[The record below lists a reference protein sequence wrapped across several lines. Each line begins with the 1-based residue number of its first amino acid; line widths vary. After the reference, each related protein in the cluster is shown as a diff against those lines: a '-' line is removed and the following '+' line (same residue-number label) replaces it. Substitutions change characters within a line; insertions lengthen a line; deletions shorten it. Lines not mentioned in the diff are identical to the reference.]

1 MKLNDSSFLKEI
13 EVEWKS
19 LSDSKRSLYFL
30 YLLVLVKLA
39 LPFIRAI
46 ENRIGLSFFMDYS
59 DAFFLIVFALGSI
72 RFFLNTIKI
81 IDIVFLVS
89 LIVLHFVSSN
99 FNTST
104 SQFAV
109 ENESKF
115 MWTCL
120 PMFLVGLTIDSKFS
134 SKLFVAIAYVAFFLQ
149 ILYLYVLGMGVD
161 EEGNEVKEAMGVA
174 YSFLPFA
181 CILFWNA
188 FERGGVVHWIVAVLA
203 AFILLSLGTRGPI
216 VCLVFFVAFYLVMFK
231 QFKNNVLSKGLII
244 LSAII
249 VYFYSLEIA
258 MFFSVISEQLGLS
271 SRVFDSIIEGQMTNI
286 QESNGRDYIW
296 GGTIEQLRE
305 NGIWLDFSFYADR
318 LYNPQGHQ
326 YVHNLELE
334 LLCDFGLI
342 GGSVL
347 ILLLALLIIRAFKS
361 VWKTEAV
368 GLLLVFFSSSIM
380 QLQFSESFLS
390 TSVFWL
396 FLGMCIA
403 MVRDRNKF
411 FIKSQLYFKQRRF
424 KIKWQ

>member
-1 MKLNDSSFLKEI
+1 MNLKNSSFFKEI
-13 EVEWKS
+13 AVEWKG
-19 LSDSKRSLYFL
+19 LTDSKKCLYFL
-30 YLLVLVKLA
+30 YLLVLVNQA

-72 RFFLNTIKI
+72 RFFLNKIKI
-81 IDIVFLVS
+81 IDIVFLIS
-89 LIVLHFVSSN
+89 LIILHFISSN

-109 ENESKF
+109 ENEFKF

-120 PMFLVGLTIDSKFS
+120 PTFLVGLTIDSKFS
-134 SKLFVAIAYVAFFLQ
+134 SKLFVAIAYFSLFFQ
-149 ILYLYVLGMGVD
+149 ILYLYVFGMGVD
-161 EEGNEVKEAMGVA
+161 EKGNEVIEAMGAA
-174 YSFLPFA
+174 YSFLPFV

-188 FERGGVVHWIVAVLA
+188 FEREGVVHWIVASLA
-203 AFILLSLGTRGPI
+203 VFILLSLGTRGPI

-231 QFKNNVLSKGLII
+231 QFRHNVLSKGLII

-249 VYFYSLEIA
+249 VYFYSIEIA
-258 MFFSVISEQLGLS
+258 MFYSVISEQFGLS
-271 SRVFDSIIEGQMTNI
+271 TRVFDSIIGGQMTDI
-286 QESNGRDYIW
+286 QESNGRDFIW
-296 GGTIEQLRE
+296 GVTIERLRE
-305 NGIWLDFSFYADR
+305 NRIWLDFHLYADR

-334 LLCDFGLI
+334 LLCDFGII
-342 GGSVL
+342 GGGVL

-411 FIKSQLYFKQRRF
+411 FMKSQLYFKQRRF